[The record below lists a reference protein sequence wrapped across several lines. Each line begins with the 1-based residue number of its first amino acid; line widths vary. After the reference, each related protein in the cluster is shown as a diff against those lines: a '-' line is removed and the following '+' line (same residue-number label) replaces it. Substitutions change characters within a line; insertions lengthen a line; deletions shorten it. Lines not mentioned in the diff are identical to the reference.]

1 MLKVLIV
8 DDSALLRQRLIEM
21 LAELKGVEIIGQ
33 AERMVQAK
41 NLARQLKPD
50 SVILDLQ
57 MPDGNGLDILRDIKK
72 QAVTPLVVIFT
83 NYHYPT
89 LRKKCLEQGADFFF
103 DKSTEF
109 EKMFDLFK
117 HLKNDTVIGEVQS
130 VG

>member
-41 NLARQLKPD
+41 KLARQLKPD
-50 SVILDLQ
+50 SIILDLH
-57 MPDGNGLDILRDIKK
+57 MPDGNGIEVLRDIKK
-72 QAVTPLVVIFT
+72 QDVAPLVIIFT
-83 NYHYPT
+83 NYPYLF
-89 LRKKCLEQGADFFF
+89 LRKKCLEAGADFFF

-109 EKMFDLFK
+109 EKMFEV
-117 HLKNDTVIGEVQS
+117 LKQVTNDTLIEKVPS
-130 VG
+130 MP